1 MAKEIVLASLAFG
14 FFVVCPRM
22 AGMLPLIAKN
32 VQSPMFLIILTGTIF
47 SIPVLILMV
56 FVFSK
61 LGIIGALAICVLT
74 DLCAAVIMGG
84 INIKAGFETF
94 IIALFVIAGV
104 KLAPVIVNSIIK

>member
-1 MAKEIVLASLAFG
+1 MLLASIAFG

-32 VQSPMFLIILTGTIF
+32 TQSSLLLIVLAGTAC
-47 SIPVLILMV
+47 SIPLLFLMV
-56 FVFSK
+56 YVFGK
-61 LGIIGALAICVLT
+61 FGIMGALLICVLT
-74 DLCAAVIMGG
+74 DLFAAMMMGG

-104 KLAPVIVNSIIK
+104 KLAPIIVNSIIK